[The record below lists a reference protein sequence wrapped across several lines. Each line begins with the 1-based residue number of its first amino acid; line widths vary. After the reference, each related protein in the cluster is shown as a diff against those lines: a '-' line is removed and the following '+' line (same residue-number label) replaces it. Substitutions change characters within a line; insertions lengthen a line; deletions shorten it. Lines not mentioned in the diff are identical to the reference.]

1 MSDKN
6 NIVIGNTK
14 LILFTLGNAVVS
26 VLFSALVTYYF
37 QAQSIKNEKLI
48 DYRIE
53 EIKAHAS
60 AITEVKS
67 LIESL
72 EVLIRS
78 VKSEDFITTA
88 SGGKTSTPEVHERT
102 SKIIDQLNR
111 LGEVGMKLPYQLRI
125 VAIMA
130 KNHFGIIHGKVS
142 FPETYSMKLETENLT
157 GMSFELALDIAKEE
171 YIANGEPRHKELA
184 KLIVK

>member
-1 MSDKN
+1 MTIEKN
-6 NIVIGNTK
+6 VQIGNTK
-14 LILFTLGNAVVS
+14 LIFFTLGNAVVS
-26 VLFSALVTYYF
+26 VLFSALVNYYF
-37 QAQSIKNEKLI
+37 QGQSIRNEKLI

-53 EIKAHAS
+53 KIKEYDS
-60 AITEVKS
+60 TITEVKS

-72 EVLIRS
+72 DNLIRTS
-78 VKSEDFITTA
+78 KPEDFITTA
-88 SGGKTSTPEVHERT
+88 NGGKTSTPEVHERT
-102 SKIIDQLNR
+102 FKIIDQLNR

-125 VAIMA
+125 VTIMA
-130 KNHFGIIHGKVS
+130 KNHFGIIHGKIS

-184 KLIVK
+184 KLIGK